1 VPPAIEAATTQ
12 GCPTCGRD
20 LPVHRGYMTW
30 CECGWNIVAPAAET
44 SSDTRLGRIYASIGR
59 RLGDRLV
66 DELRAAERLEPRWTV
81 ARVMA
86 YAVASLVYAG
96 VGLLVGAG
104 VASLLVGFPNPFAI
118 GIALFLFALAW
129 LLRPRFGKP
138 PDENVVER
146 GDAPRLYAVADEV
159 AAALQ
164 TEPPDMIVVDHE
176 FNAYWAV
183 VGLRRTRVLALGLP
197 LLSMLEP
204 QERVALIA
212 HELAHARNGDS
223 GRGFFVGG
231 ALRALEEVY
240 AVLAPEDHVDSYIE
254 LAIFEKLT
262 NMAMW
267 VISRP
272 ALGLLYLQ
280 LFLLAQDR
288 QRAEYLA
295 DALAA
300 EVAGAKASVGL
311 SEKLLLEPTFR
322 AAVMRAARDH
332 AAEPEADLF
341 SELAARTVDIPIRE
355 RERRRRVA
363 RLEAARLDD
372 THPPTARR
380 IELLEARGGEEPRVT
395 LGGSR
400 SDQIDEELKPKRR
413 PFHRLLVEEHQ
424 DSLYDRWL

>member
-1 VPPAIEAATTQ
+1 
-12 GCPTCGRD
+12 
-20 LPVHRGYMTW
+20 MTW
-30 CECGWNIVAPAAET
+30 CECGWNLVAPAAPEE
-44 SSDTRLGRIYASIGR
+44 SNTRLGRVYASIGKQ
-59 RLGDRLV
+59 LGDRLV
-66 DELRAAERLEPRWTV
+66 DELRTAERLEPRWT
-81 ARVMA
+81 ASRVMA
-86 YAVASLVYAG
+86 YLVASLVYFG
-96 VGLLVGAG
+96 VGALIAAA
-104 VASLLVGFPNPFAI
+104 VASLAVGFPNPFAI

-129 LLRPRFGKP
+129 LLRPRFGKA

-146 GDAPRLYAVADEV
+146 DEAPALHAVAEEV
-159 AAALQ
+159 AAALK
-164 TEPPDMIVVDHE
+164 TKPADMIVVDHQ
-176 FNAYWAV
+176 FNASWSV
-183 VGLRRTRVLALGLP
+183 VGLRRRRVLTLGLP
-197 LLSMLEP
+197 LLWMLDP

-240 AVLAPEDHVDSYIE
+240 AVLAPEDYLASYDE
-254 LAIFEKLT
+254 LAIFDKLT

-300 EVAGAKASVGL
+300 EVAGSKASIGL
-311 SEKLLLEPTFR
+311 SEKILLEATFR
-322 AAVMRAARDH
+322 AAVMQAAREQTD
-332 AAEPEADLF
+332 EPESDLF
-341 SELAARTVDIPIRE
+341 SELAMRTIDIPSRE

-363 RLEAARLDD
+363 RLEEARLDD

-380 IELLEARGGEEPRVT
+380 IELLESRLRDEPAVELDT
-395 LGGSR
+395 DR
-400 SDQIDEELKPKRR
+400 SAQMDEELKGKRQE
-413 PFHRLLVEEHQ
+413 FHRLLVEEHR